1 MKNERTA
8 SMSRF
13 TLMALLLGCAAT
25 LSMASTPLR
34 LAIIGDSTVC
44 EYPPEHACCGW
55 GQYIQDYFDDTVQVI
70 NLAKSG
76 RSTKTFINE
85 GLWRKTVEAKPDIL
99 LIQFGHNDSHAPNR
113 PESTDA
119 ATDFRDYLRQ
129 YIDEV
134 RAAGGAPILVTP
146 VQRRTYSSNGKLDNS
161 LLPYADA
168 MKTVASEKKVDV
180 IDLNASSGTLYEQ
193 LGTTANDVV
202 ASAAQDRTHFNEQGA
217 RMMAHL
223 VMQELTQVKPRL
235 AKELAPGGPLVLGKI
250 ASKPLF
256 RDPVYDGAADPVLCW
271 NRAEETWFMF
281 YTNRRA
287 NVPETSGVTWVH
299 GTKIGVAESS
309 DGGATWKYRGT
320 ANIKYGQ
327 GEYSYWAPEVIE
339 HDGTYHMYLTFVP
352 GIFADWSHPRDI
364 IHLTSKDLIDWQ
376 FESTLK
382 LSSNRVIDAC
392 VTRLSNGAW
401 RMWYNNEVDRK
412 SIYYADSS
420 DLYKWRDRGKAMGDR
435 PGEGPKVF
443 RWKSRYWMIV
453 DVWKGLGV
461 YHSDDCVTWTR
472 QVKNLLEEPGK
483 GPDDKVKGGHPDVV
497 VSGDRAYLFYFTH
510 PGRRGDNPKGNL
522 YDQRRSSIQVVELK
536 CTNGQITCDRDKP
549 TYIQLSSTG
558 SSM

>member
-13 TLMALLLGCAAT
+13 TLMALLLGCVAT

-44 EYPPEHACCGW
+44 EYPPEHACRGW

-85 GLWRKTVEAKPDIL
+85 GLWRKTLEAKPDIL

-119 ATDFRDYLRQ
+119 AADFRDYLRQ

-146 VQRRTYSSNGKLDNS
+146 VQRRTYNSNGKLNNS
-161 LLPYADA
+161 LLPYAKA
-168 MKTVASEKKVDV
+168 MKAVAAEKKVDV
-180 IDLNASSGTLYEQ
+180 IDLNASSGRLYEQ
-193 LGTTANDVV
+193 LGTAANEVV
-202 ASAAQDRTHFNEQGA
+202 SNAPNDRTHFNEQGA

-223 VMQELTQVKPRL
+223 VMQELTQVEPRL
-235 AKELAPGGPLVLGKI
+235 TEEFRPEGPLSRGKI

-256 RDPVYDGAADPVLCW
+256 RDPVHDGAADPVLCW
-271 NRAEETWFMF
+271 NSAERKWFMF

-309 DGGATWKYRGT
+309 DGGATWEYRGT
-320 ANIKYGQ
+320 ANINYGQ

-352 GIFADWSHPRDI
+352 GIFTDWSHPRDI
-364 IHLTSKDLIDWQ
+364 IHLTSKDLLDWQ
-376 FESTLK
+376 YESTLK

-392 VTRLSNGAW
+392 VIRLSNGTW

-412 SIYYADSS
+412 SIYYADSR
-420 DLYKWRDRGKAMGDR
+420 DLYKWRDRGKAMGER

-443 RWKSRYWMIV
+443 RWKNRYWMIV

-483 GPDDKVKGGHPDVV
+483 GPDDKVKGGHPDIV
-497 VSGDRAYLFYFTH
+497 VSGERAYVFYFTH
-510 PGRRGDNPKGNL
+510 PGRRGDNLTSDL

-549 TYIQLSSTG
+549 TYIRLSPTG